1 MTIFDPTQVGR
12 LGLSVRAADYVVHL
26 ATHDFIRFLS
36 RVRHRLAGPGRST
49 SEMDNVGSL
58 AERHALTGVDD
69 AKLARL
75 ASDRGWDVLRHVRFY
90 EARFDL
96 SRRVFR
102 ILRQPILI
110 LNDPTRAQAVS
121 EG

>member
-1 MTIFDPTQVGR
+1 MSFTSRLMTSFV
-12 LGLSVRAADYVVHL
+12 L
-26 ATHDFIRFLS
+26 LS

-49 SEMDNVGSL
+49 SEKDNVGSL
-58 AERHALTGVDD
+58 AERHALAGVDD
-69 AKLARL
+69 AELARL

-102 ILRQPILI
+102 ILRQPSSFSMIL
-110 LNDPTRAQAVS
+110 RAPKLSARDEVTV
-121 EG
+121 